1 MHTLDE
7 LLEIQIKFFLQS
19 IFCLLL
25 KGNHSLFSVG
35 YNMYNESF
43 NMVSVRCFF
52 HSFNDVGNANWSL
65 VIHCL
70 RVRLNDSFEVVV
82 TFTMGSEEF

>member
-7 LLEIQIKFFLQS
+7 LVEIQIKFVLQS

-25 KGNHSLFSVG
+25 KGNHSLFSVS

-43 NMVSVRCFF
+43 NMVSVRFF
-52 HSFNDVGNANWSL
+52 FIHSTMSGMLTGRSL
-65 VIHCL
+65 
-70 RVRLNDSFEVVV
+70 
-82 TFTMGSEEF
+82 FTV